1 MSFQSAIIG
10 LCTLGMLALVPPLAW
25 HTKTK
30 NTPAVILIMWLILM
44 DFKCIVNAAIWSGS
58 DFMMKWEGK
67 GWCDIV
73 IKLEVG
79 ANVGISCAVTNIIYN
94 LHKILKADNALLK
107 HNSWR
112 KIAQDLSI
120 SLLTPIM
127 VMALSY
133 LVQVFR
139 FGIARYYGCL
149 NILSPTWVTTVVY
162 TMWLLIWSSIG
173 AIYAVLVLIVYY
185 RKRKDV
191 KDILYCTNSGL
202 NITRFARLLIFC
214 FLIILVMFPFSIYLF
229 VKDLRQVGTKFSFRA
244 THSKEFWGT
253 ILKFDVG
260 HKFVNV
266 WIYVLMSYLV
276 FLIFGLGTDALDMYA
291 SFMRLIGLG
300 FTLDKFSAKRDEKN
314 NNRFSAFM
322 ESIILHQN
330 SDMQQKYSESLTPT
344 SQDCT
349 FDCEMGN
356 FKDAMFSNKPYHIN
370 VKKSYVLNDCVLEKI
385 PQGQYLLSDLYSYDD
400 QITFHQHSANSLGSL
415 GHVYSISYR
424 SEVNS
429 ANTNK
434 GIDTE
439 GSSNGSPITRVESG

>member
-1 MSFQSAIIG
+1 MSFESAIIG

-173 AIYAVLVLIVYY
+173 SIYAVLVLIVYY

-276 FLIFGLGTDALDMYA
+276 FLILD
-291 SFMRLIGLG
+291 
-300 FTLDKFSAKRDEKN
+300 
-314 NNRFSAFM
+314 
-322 ESIILHQN
+322 
-330 SDMQQKYSESLTPT
+330 
-344 SQDCT
+344 
-349 FDCEMGN
+349 
-356 FKDAMFSNKPYHIN
+356 
-370 VKKSYVLNDCVLEKI
+370 
-385 PQGQYLLSDLYSYDD
+385 
-400 QITFHQHSANSLGSL
+400 
-415 GHVYSISYR
+415 
-424 SEVNS
+424 
-429 ANTNK
+429 
-434 GIDTE
+434 
-439 GSSNGSPITRVESG
+439 